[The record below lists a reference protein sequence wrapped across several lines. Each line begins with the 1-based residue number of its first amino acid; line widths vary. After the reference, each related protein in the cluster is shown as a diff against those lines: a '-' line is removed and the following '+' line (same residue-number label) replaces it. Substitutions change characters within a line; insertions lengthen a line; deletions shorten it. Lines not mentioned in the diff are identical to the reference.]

1 MTRKLAIVGIA
12 GVLAAVAAG
21 LAVAA
26 AGGGEQP
33 LSGAALVRAS
43 DAALAHTGGGAI
55 VETETGDDGAAYEVE
70 VRLRSGNV
78 VEVALDERFAVLGT
92 EPDDDG
98 AEGGEP
104 DDD

>member
-1 MTRKLAIVGIA
+1 MTRKLAIVGVA
-12 GVLAAVAAG
+12 AVLAAVAAG

-26 AGGGEQP
+26 AGGDEQP
-33 LSGAALVRAS
+33 LRGAALVRAS
-43 DAALAHTGGGAI
+43 DAALTHTGGGEV

-70 VRLRSGNV
+70 VRLASGDV

-92 EPDDDG
+92 ETDDDSG
-98 AEGGEP
+98 ESGEP